1 MAPDDPLSVRR
12 ATGVLLILSTVMIL
26 IGVILYWVRQLGG
39 GTATPVGFFW
49 ERGSIA
55 AGALVG
61 VLGFTLLE
69 SILSREGVSVLA
81 RPGIVLIGIGAVCI
95 LLREAGAIQ
104 GTGWL
109 PGSEELYMVLT
120 MLGQAAF
127 GAAVLRRGLLSK
139 GAGWFT
145 ILWNLAWLVILPL
158 TSPQDWY
165 IPGVHMFAPLVIGI
179 GLLL

>member
-1 MAPDDPLSVRR
+1 MKSDDPLFVRR
-12 ATGVLLILSTVMIL
+12 SAAVLLILSTVLIL

-39 GTATPVGFFW
+39 AATPVAFFW

-55 AGALVG
+55 AGVLVG
-61 VLGFTLLE
+61 ALGFTLLE
-69 SILSREGVSVLA
+69 SILSREGVSVFA
-81 RPGIVLIGIGAVCI
+81 RLGIVLIGIGAVCI

-109 PGSEELYMVLT
+109 PGSEELFMVLT

-127 GAAVLRRGLLSK
+127 GAAVNRNGLLSK
-139 GAGWFT
+139 GVGWFT
-145 ILWNLAWLVILPL
+145 ILWNLVWLVILPL

-165 IPGVHMFAPLVIGI
+165 IPGVHMFAPVAIGI
-179 GLLL
+179 ALLR